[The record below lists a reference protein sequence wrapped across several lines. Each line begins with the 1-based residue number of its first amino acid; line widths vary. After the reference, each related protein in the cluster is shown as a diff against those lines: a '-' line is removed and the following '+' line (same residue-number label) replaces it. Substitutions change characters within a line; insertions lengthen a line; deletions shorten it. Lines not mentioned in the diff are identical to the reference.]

1 MDLATVIVLAIVV
14 CTVAAFIL
22 LRIFKKATMEE
33 LRLHYG
39 EKMLLDD
46 DNCTLEVQSGSGIEE
61 LPNIFIR
68 VTNKR
73 IIISQRGRGRSGR
86 HMLKYVIRYED
97 TTTLK
102 GPDSGTTKKEYIVCR
117 TEPDKLSI
125 TESGA
130 FRIELPPGQ
139 GPEVPAL
146 LQVKT
151 DTIDNYRD
159 VFRLK

>member
-1 MDLATVIVLAIVV
+1 MDLSTILFIAIVV
-14 CTVAAFIL
+14 FVVAAFIL

-61 LPNIFIR
+61 LPDVFIR

-73 IIISQRGRGRSGR
+73 IIISQRGRGRSGSHILR
-86 HMLKYVIRYED
+86 YVIRYED
-97 TTTLK
+97 TPSLK
-102 GPDSGTTKKEYIVCR
+102 GPHSGTAKKQYVVCR
-117 TEPDKLSI
+117 TEPHKISI
-125 TESGA
+125 SESGA
-130 FRIELPPGQ
+130 FRIEPLPGQ

-151 DTIDNYRD
+151 DNIDNYRD
-159 VFRLK
+159 VFRL